1 MQSATLDGQ
10 TFKKLLSGGAANLQ
24 QNSKTVDDLNVFP
37 IPDGDTGEN
46 MSRTIRGGL
55 SDLEGYGGNSI
66 YEAASI
72 LADGMLLSAR
82 GNSGVILSRLFY
94 GVAKGLEDKK
104 EATVGDMAAALKS
117 GVDSAY
123 SAVANPTEGTIL
135 TVAREAADY
144 AASRI
149 NENST
154 LESFGNDYYNELCAS
169 LKRTPELLSVL
180 KEAGVIDS
188 GGAGLYYI
196 MDGIMKTVR
205 GEQPEATEISVE
217 QKDGLDLSL
226 FDENSVM
233 TYGYCTEFLLRLQNF
248 KVNIDGLSV
257 EDMIKWLNTV
267 GDSVVAFKNGTAV
280 KVHVHTLTPGKVLEH
295 FQQYGEFLTVK
306 IENMT
311 LQHSEVTIENRF
323 EVPKPKKKKK
333 FALVCVA
340 AGEGMKNTLF
350 SMGVDQ
356 IVDGGQSMNPSTGD
370 FLDAFGKIDAETI
383 FVFPNNG
390 NVILT
395 AHQAAELYKKAD
407 VRVVQSKNIG
417 QGYAG
422 VSMFDTSSDNADE
435 IEKELADALEN
446 VVTGSVSRSIRDTEK
461 DGIRIQTGDY
471 IGFVDDRIYV
481 AAPDALTA
489 AKELARKLDA
499 SSKDILLLLCGAEA
513 KEEEA
518 RKLYEELKAECRRAE
533 VIFIDGGQPVFDY
546 VLVLE

>member
-248 KVNIDGLSV
+248 KVNIDGLYV

-311 LQHSEVTIENRF
+311 LQHSDHDKKLGETAPEVSRKKYATVTVATGQGIKKTF
-323 EVPKPKKKKK
+323 EELGADYVI
-333 FALVCVA
+333 F
-340 AGEGMKNTLF
+340 
-350 SMGVDQ
+350 
-356 IVDGGQSMNPSTGD
+356 GGQCQNPSAED
-370 FLDAFGKIDAETI
+370 FIEAFDKVNADNI
-383 FVFPNNG
+383 FVLPNNG
-390 NVILT
+390 NIVL
-395 AHQAAELYKKAD
+395 AAKQAAELYKKSA
-407 VRVVQSKNIG
+407 VYVAESENIG
-417 QGYAG
+417 EGYAALTMLSYDCDDPETILTDMQS
-422 VSMFDTSSDNADE
+422 SMYG
-435 IEKELADALEN
+435 
-446 VVTGSVSRSIRDTEK
+446 VVTGMVTKSVRDTSLGGLDIKK
-461 DGIRIQTGDY
+461 DDY
-471 IGFVDDRIYV
+471 IGFSGKTMLSASENKID
-481 AAPDALTA
+481 AAEKCL
-489 AKELARKLDA
+489 ENLDA
-499 SSKDILLLLCGAEA
+499 DDHEILIAIYGSDASDDEKQSFRRMAMRRFPSLE
-513 KEEEA
+513 
-518 RKLYEELKAECRRAE
+518 LYE
-533 VIFIDGGQPVFDY
+533 IDGEQKVYDFI
-546 VLVLE
+546 LILE

>member
-94 GVAKGLEDKK
+94 GVAKGLEGKK

-154 LESFGNDYYNELCAS
+154 LESLGNDYYNELCAS

-311 LQHSEVTIENRF
+311 LQHSDHDKKLGETAPEVSRKKYATVTVATGQGIKKTF
-323 EVPKPKKKKK
+323 EELGADYVI
-333 FALVCVA
+333 F
-340 AGEGMKNTLF
+340 
-350 SMGVDQ
+350 
-356 IVDGGQSMNPSTGD
+356 GGQCQNPSAED
-370 FLDAFGKIDAETI
+370 FIEAFDKVNADNI
-383 FVFPNNG
+383 FVLPNNG
-390 NVILT
+390 NIVL
-395 AHQAAELYKKAD
+395 AAKQAAELYKKSD
-407 VRVVQSKNIG
+407 VYVAESENIG
-417 QGYAG
+417 EGYAALTMLSYDCDDPETILTDMQS
-422 VSMFDTSSDNADE
+422 SMYG
-435 IEKELADALEN
+435 
-446 VVTGSVSRSIRDTEK
+446 VVTGMVTKSVRDTSLGGLDIKK
-461 DGIRIQTGDY
+461 DDY
-471 IGFVDDRIYV
+471 IGFSGKTMLSASENKID
-481 AAPDALTA
+481 AAEKCL
-489 AKELARKLDA
+489 ENLDA
-499 SSKDILLLLCGAEA
+499 DDHEILIAIYGSDASDDEKQSFRRMAMRCFPSLE
-513 KEEEA
+513 
-518 RKLYEELKAECRRAE
+518 LYE
-533 VIFIDGGQPVFDY
+533 IDGEQKVYDFI
-546 VLVLE
+546 LILE

>member
-233 TYGYCTEFLLRLQNF
+233 TYGYCTEFLLRLQNS

-311 LQHSEVTIENRF
+311 LQHSDHDKKLGETAPEVSRKKYAT
-323 EVPKPKKKKK
+323 VTVATGQGKKKPLRNS
-333 FALVCVA
+333 APTMSYS
-340 AGEGMKNTLF
+340 AG
-350 SMGVDQ
+350 
-356 IVDGGQSMNPSTGD
+356 
-370 FLDAFGKIDAETI
+370 
-383 FVFPNNG
+383 
-390 NVILT
+390 
-395 AHQAAELYKKAD
+395 
-407 VRVVQSKNIG
+407 
-417 QGYAG
+417 
-422 VSMFDTSSDNADE
+422 NA
-435 IEKELADALEN
+435 K
-446 VVTGSVSRSIRDTEK
+446 
-461 DGIRIQTGDY
+461 
-471 IGFVDDRIYV
+471 
-481 AAPDALTA
+481 
-489 AKELARKLDA
+489 
-499 SSKDILLLLCGAEA
+499 ILLQKILSRPLTRSTPTTFLCFPTTEISCLRQSRPPSFI
-513 KEEEA
+513 KNRLFMSPKA
-518 RKLYEELKAECRRAE
+518 RTSARDMQRLQCSAMIATIPKRFSPICKARCTESLPE
-533 VIFIDGGQPVFDY
+533 W
-546 VLVLE
+546 

>member
-248 KVNIDGLSV
+248 KVNIDGL
-257 EDMIKWLNTV
+257 
-267 GDSVVAFKNGTAV
+267 
-280 KVHVHTLTPGKVLEH
+280 
-295 FQQYGEFLTVK
+295 
-306 IENMT
+306 
-311 LQHSEVTIENRF
+311 
-323 EVPKPKKKKK
+323 
-333 FALVCVA
+333 
-340 AGEGMKNTLF
+340 
-350 SMGVDQ
+350 
-356 IVDGGQSMNPSTGD
+356 
-370 FLDAFGKIDAETI
+370 
-383 FVFPNNG
+383 
-390 NVILT
+390 
-395 AHQAAELYKKAD
+395 
-407 VRVVQSKNIG
+407 
-417 QGYAG
+417 
-422 VSMFDTSSDNADE
+422 
-435 IEKELADALEN
+435 
-446 VVTGSVSRSIRDTEK
+446 
-461 DGIRIQTGDY
+461 
-471 IGFVDDRIYV
+471 
-481 AAPDALTA
+481 
-489 AKELARKLDA
+489 
-499 SSKDILLLLCGAEA
+499 
-513 KEEEA
+513 
-518 RKLYEELKAECRRAE
+518 
-533 VIFIDGGQPVFDY
+533 
-546 VLVLE
+546 